1 MLRSHLDGLLVEWE
15 GADAVHKR
23 YRQAAEALEAH
34 GHVTE
39 ALSAYCR
46 GEDWASAGRLLGSRG
61 AEVAARPGAW
71 LGGLPATFLDTDPWL
86 LLAIARQ
93 QRSDGRLSDA
103 IATYQRVERAA
114 LSSVPMM
121 IARRE
126 RLLLASLL
134 DRSSPPSLAWVGALR
149 DAAFGDLATVI
160 VDARVAARRP
170 RERGRQAAGGR
181 RPRRRTPVAGRPRR
195 ADASPALALAAGLG
209 HVVVTYLSG
218 TVGGGDLDELERA
231 AALVEVPF
239 LTRLCRA
246 AAATVT
252 DDAAMVAAV
261 VEDCDRAGDDVGA
274 AVAATLGSLA
284 AAWRGSPDLAGG
296 AAERCRAVGLRNLET
311 WALATAA
318 VDAPGV
324 DDAEPASRRRW
335 PPALQLLASVVG
347 ASGDPGRVA
356 EAERLADRL
365 HSEHGIAVPTAEDG
379 ATPPAPSLAG
389 RDTQLELNCLGRF
402 AAARGGVPLDVST
415 LRPRACAVLRML
427 AVGVGEGVHR
437 QVIYAEL
444 WPDDTEPD
452 AARKLHV
459 AVSSIRKL
467 IEPVGLVHRD
477 GEVYRLDGDVRCD
490 VRSFEQALASARTA
504 LAGGAADR
512 AATALDTALGQYAGP
527 LLPEDSSSEWVE
539 TRRRR
544 LQALAVEAARQ
555 LAELRLADG
564 DAPRAIEVCRAGL
577 AIDRFAD
584 PLWRLLLRA
593 LDADGDPAGHA
604 RASTEYD
611 AVLAELGITS

>member
-1 MLRSHLDGLLVEWE
+1 MR
-15 GADAVHKR
+15 
-23 YRQAAEALEAH
+23 
-34 GHVTE
+34 
-39 ALSAYCR
+39 
-46 GEDWASAGRLLGSRG
+46 
-61 AEVAARPGAW
+61 AAR
-71 LGGLPATFLDTDPWL
+71 
-86 LLAIARQ
+86 
-93 QRSDGRLSDA
+93 DA
-103 IATYQRVERAA
+103 
-114 LSSVPMM
+114 P
-121 IARRE
+121 
-126 RLLLASLL
+126 
-134 DRSSPPSLAWVGALR
+134 
-149 DAAFGDLATVI
+149 
-160 VDARVAARRP
+160 
-170 RERGRQAAGGR
+170 
-181 RPRRRTPVAGRPRR
+181 
-195 ADASPALALAAGLG
+195 DASPALALAAGLG

-261 VEDCDRAGDDVGA
+261 VDDCDRAGDDVGA

-284 AAWRGSPDLAGG
+284 AAWRGSPDLAGAGGRALPRHGTAEPGDVG
-296 AAERCRAVGLRNLET
+296 ARHRGGGRPGSTTPNRRAGAVGRPRSSC
-311 WALATAA
+311 WR
-318 VDAPGV
+318 PSS
-324 DDAEPASRRRW
+324 EPAATRR
-335 PPALQLLASVVG
+335 A
-347 ASGDPGRVA
+347 A
-356 EAERLADRL
+356 EAERLAARL
-365 HSEHGIAVPTAEDG
+365 HSEHGIA
-379 ATPPAPSLAG
+379 PAGGGRGQLRRRLAG
-389 RDTQLELNCLGRF
+389 R
-402 AAARGGVPLDVST
+402 ARRPAGADLPRPLRRRPWWRPLDVTT
-415 LRPRACAVLRML
+415 LRPRARAVLRML

-490 VRSFEQALASARTA
+490 VRSFEQALAGARTA

-544 LQALAVEAARQ
+544 LQALAAEAARQ